1 MLLLKINQ
9 HKKRTILPSPIIK
22 EDFQK
27 KKLKDLSK
35 KLKNIKMKMKLLEKR
50 LKPKIN

>member
-9 HKKRTILPSPIIK
+9 PAKRTISQLLTIK
-22 EDFQK
+22 EDFPK
-27 KKLKDLSK
+27 KKLKDLLK
-35 KLKNIKMKMKLLEKR
+35 KLKNSKMKMKQSEKR